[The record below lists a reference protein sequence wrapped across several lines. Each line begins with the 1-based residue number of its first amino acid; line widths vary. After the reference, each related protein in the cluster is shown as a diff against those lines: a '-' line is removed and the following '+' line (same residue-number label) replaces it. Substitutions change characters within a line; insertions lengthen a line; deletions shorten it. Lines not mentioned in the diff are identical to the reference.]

1 MSTAHLIF
9 DQTGD
14 KIAERV
20 VKMRSSAVRDLFSA
34 ASNPNIIS
42 LSGGMPDVSLLPHTA
57 IRKAARAAC
66 DDERAVALQYG
77 STDGRVETKRVFC
90 DLMRDIGVR
99 VKPENVMITTGAQE
113 ALDLIAKTFVD
124 PGDIVLAEG
133 PTYLGALQAFSAYE
147 PDIRCIPFDDEG
159 MRMDLLEE
167 ELARIGKNN
176 PRLEVSLYHPELP
189 EPRRCH
195 HGSGAPQA
203 PHRSWSHEYG
213 FMVVEDDPYGRL
225 RYEGGHVLPLKA
237 LSDDVV
243 YLGTVSKVFAPGLR
257 TGWIAAPKS
266 VLARINLVKQGTD
279 LCGSAFTQVVV
290 EHYFTDTPWQKTLQ
304 KFVSTY
310 RERRDAMLAALEEYF
325 PAEASWTRPEGGF
338 FVWVTLPS
346 YVDTGSMLSVAL
358 EHGVTYTP
366 GDGFFPDGK
375 TGKNCM
381 RIAFCFESPE
391 NLTEAV
397 KRLAN
402 VINDRLELYRAFHR
416 RRRHWGSV
424 GLPAGETSR
433 RCGPQHPTF
442 ARCRRLA
449 YRSTLRLHHPTN
461 LGHCGNPRR
470 RWCECGAVGVGT
482 KRECGRAEPL
492 LLKGSDMGLK
502 VAVLMGG
509 SSFEREFSLASGK
522 QVCAALEEAGHKV
535 VPLDTTADLVPSRC
549 AASGR
554 TWPISPC
561 MASMARTA
569 PCRALLEFLDI
580 PFVGSPASVCRS
592 TWNKDSLHTTMAT
605 YRAMTGERAGRFMA
619 AGHLRGAR
627 RVQGHGRRH
636 GARPGG
642 GARDRRIS
650 RWP

>member
-176 PRLEVSLYHPELP
+176 PRLKFLYTIPNFQNPGGVTMVPARRKRLIEL
-189 EPRRCH
+189 
-195 HGSGAPQA
+195 
-203 PHRSWSHEYG
+203 SHEYG

-279 LCGSAFTQVVV
+279 LCGSAFNQVVV

-310 RERRDAMLAALEEYF
+310 RERRDAMLAALDEYF

-391 NLTEAV
+391 NLTESV

-402 VINDRLELYRAFHR
+402 VIPDRLEPYRAFIDAGAIGIPPACQPAEPADAAASR
-416 RRRHWGSV
+416 PGADV
-424 GLPAGETSR
+424 LPNAGR
-433 RCGPQHPTF
+433 ADAATF
-442 ARCRRLA
+442 
-449 YRSTLRLHHPTN
+449 RSTQSSRD
-461 LGHCGNPRR
+461 
-470 RWCECGAVGVGT
+470 
-482 KRECGRAEPL
+482 AE
-492 LLKGSDMGLK
+492 GS
-502 VAVLMGG
+502 
-509 SSFEREFSLASGK
+509 
-522 QVCAALEEAGHKV
+522 
-535 VPLDTTADLVPSRC
+535 
-549 AASGR
+549 R
-554 TWPISPC
+554 T
-561 MASMARTA
+561 
-569 PCRALLEFLDI
+569 
-580 PFVGSPASVCRS
+580 
-592 TWNKDSLHTTMAT
+592 
-605 YRAMTGERAGRFMA
+605 
-619 AGHLRGAR
+619 
-627 RVQGHGRRH
+627 
-636 GARPGG
+636 
-642 GARDRRIS
+642 
-650 RWP
+650 